1 MKAIIIRFEGT
12 IRNEEALMGAF
23 AHAMSNYVTV
33 EDDPKVVILTDQ
45 EVDKAIINIVIVTKE
60 PVSNSHIEVI
70 REFCK
75 RIIKEIGSPTM
86 KTQALLNQDICK
98 FLVNQNRETIAAAVN
113 IIANIDTTAKYIR
126 HRKLLQ
132 EYGLACLPSLLRDI
146 NPLFN
151 SSNMAKTN
159 RDYEKR
165 QKDSKKKPKHKIME
179 HYNCKKSW
187 K

>member
-12 IRNEEALMGAF
+12 IRNEEALVGAF

-33 EDDPKVVILTDQ
+33 EDDPKVDILTDL
-45 EVDKAIINIVIVTKE
+45 EVEKAIVNSVIVTKE

-98 FLVNQNRETIAAAVN
+98 FLVNQNREAIAAAVN

-146 NPLFN
+146 NPLF
-151 SSNMAKTN
+151 KLF
-159 RDYEKR
+159 
-165 QKDSKKKPKHKIME
+165 
-179 HYNCKKSW
+179 
-187 K
+187 